1 MTWKT
6 ALARILDPA
15 SFELFDVRKNKI
27 DSLDLELKGL
37 KEKIVSA
44 EAENTKLFDD
54 ILVQEKEYGMKLQSV
69 LRTDLSQFKTRKTY
83 KFNNQYKQLH
93 QMLNIKAERDAVE
106 DWVEEHLDLSFL
118 NGHSLDEK
126 AKRLRLL
133 INDVAPAHTLYT
145 ADPVPNTFTLP
156 SDLIARDLK
165 GNCND
170 WFLFIFYI
178 YEVVFRESNKLYAV
192 MGGLNLP
199 DGWNSANHAY
209 CLWRH
214 NDGKFYVIE
223 SAVGKTS
230 PWNRYVS
237 NAIDAFGSIDY
248 TRNFKYSR
256 IVWMAN
262 SKESYYQVVLK

>member
-1 MTWKT
+1 MNFTELIRDWTFNLHRK
-6 ALARILDPA
+6 AYQLKDQYKLQVLEYQNELVLA
-15 SFELFDVRKNKI
+15 ETQ
-27 DSLDLELKGL
+27 
-37 KEKIVSA
+37 
-44 EAENTKLFDD
+44 NTKLFDD
-54 ILVQEKEYGMKLQSV
+54 VLRKELECTKKLNDA
-69 LRTDLSQFKTRKTY
+69 LRTDLSKFKTRKTY

-118 NGHSLDEK
+118 NGQSLDEK

-133 INDVAPAHTLYT
+133 INDVAPSHTLYT
-145 ADPVPNTFTLP
+145 ADPVPNTFTMP
-156 SDLIARDLK
+156 SDLIANGLK

-178 YEVVFRESNKLYAV
+178 YEVVFREQNKLYAV

-199 DGWNSANHAY
+199 DGWNQGNHAY

-214 NDGKFYVIE
+214 NNGKFYVVE
-223 SAVGKTS
+223 SAVGRNS

-248 TRNFKYSR
+248 THNFKYGR
-256 IVWMAN
+256 IVYMSNA
-262 SKESYYQVVLK
+262 KESYYQVVLK